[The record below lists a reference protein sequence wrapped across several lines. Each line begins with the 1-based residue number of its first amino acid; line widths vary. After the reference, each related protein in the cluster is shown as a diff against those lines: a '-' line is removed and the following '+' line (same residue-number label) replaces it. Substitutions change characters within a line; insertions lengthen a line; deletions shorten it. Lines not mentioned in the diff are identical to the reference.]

1 MKNSTAGEFPSNQ
14 WLGLC
19 PFTANDRVQ
28 SLVGELRKKK
38 IRKKLYSRID
48 LEWGRS
54 QRCLHWKGKGIF
66 KSHLLFKNKN
76 TESPIP
82 SLGLYHVCVCVLSC
96 IFIFN

>member
-38 IRKKLYSRID
+38 NKEKTLQQNRFGMGQESALFA
-48 LEWGRS
+48 LER
-54 QRCLHWKGKGIF
+54 
-66 KSHLLFKNKN
+66 
-76 TESPIP
+76 
-82 SLGLYHVCVCVLSC
+82 
-96 IFIFN
+96 